1 MHCYSSH
8 FHTYSPAATVHV
20 ATDCHWSLV
29 NGYAGKGFGCI
40 VFFLKFYSKEE
51 TIQGKFNSLQLLQT
65 ERQQWKITKEE
76 MDRKLATL
84 EKHNVDLVH
93 CNSGT

>member
-1 MHCYSSH
+1 MYC
-8 FHTYSPAATVHV
+8 FFFKVLLERRNNT
-20 ATDCHWSLV
+20 
-29 NGYAGKGFGCI
+29 GKI
-40 VFFLKFYSKEE
+40 
-51 TIQGKFNSLQLLQT
+51 NSLQLLQA

>member
-1 MHCYSSH
+1 MGMQARASDVL
-8 FHTYSPAATVHV
+8 F
-20 ATDCHWSLV
+20 
-29 NGYAGKGFGCI
+29 
-40 VFFLKFYSKEE
+40 FFLKFYSKEE
-51 TIQGKFNSLQLLQT
+51 TIQGKFNSLQLLQA

>member
-1 MHCYSSH
+1 MGMQAMASD
-8 FHTYSPAATVHV
+8 V
-20 ATDCHWSLV
+20 L
-29 NGYAGKGFGCI
+29 
-40 VFFLKFYSKEE
+40 FFFKVLLERRNN
-51 TIQGKFNSLQLLQT
+51 TGKFNSLQLLQA